1 MLGKAAK
8 FGGQTWN
15 DFKVIQLF
23 SEGASKNSS
32 PVWIGLTKLWPV
44 VHSANYHKWV
54 NEVFLAKRELV
65 NRSFYGWFG

>member
-32 PVWIGLTKLWPV
+32 
-44 VHSANYHKWV
+44 
-54 NEVFLAKRELV
+54 LV
-65 NRSFYGWFG
+65 

>member
-1 MLGKAAK
+1 MLGKAGK

-32 PVWIGLTKLWPV
+32 PV
-44 VHSANYHKWV
+44 
-54 NEVFLAKRELV
+54 
-65 NRSFYGWFG
+65 